1 MKLPHHVIVK
11 APGLLPML
19 YKASELADEI
29 QIPERTL
36 RDWLEAGA
44 PYQRD
49 SSNRIWVNGKDFKQ
63 WVQEKRKSK
72 RTFKLLDNQAYCL
85 HCNTAVEL
93 LNPERHAIKGKLVNI
108 KGACPQCG
116 CTINRGGIDG
126 IID

>member
-36 RDWLEAGA
+36 RDWLKSGA
-44 PYQRD
+44 PFQRD
-49 SSNRIWVNGKDFKQ
+49 SSNRIWVNGQDFKQ
-63 WVQEKRKSK
+63 WVQEKRKPK

-85 HCNTAVEL
+85 HCKTAVEL
-93 LNPERHAIKGKLVNI
+93 LNPKRHAIKGKLVNI
-108 KGACPQCG
+108 MGACPQCG
-116 CTINRGGIDG
+116 CTINRGGVDG
-126 IID
+126 TVN

>member
-44 PYQRD
+44 PFQRD
-49 SSNRIWVNGKDFKQ
+49 SSNRIWVNGQEFKQ
-63 WVQEKRKSK
+63 WVQEKRKPK

-85 HCNTAVEL
+85 HCKTAVEL

-108 KGACPQCG
+108 KGVCPQCG
-116 CTINRGGIDG
+116 CTINRGGVDG
-126 IID
+126 TVN